1 MSVTLVL
8 IPMAIAAA
16 GTIGVGTLIN
26 NEQCITEEEE
36 DKIKTQLLQ
45 ETKKNQVQELN
56 IFKTLMRNSHILQ
69 ESVINL
75 GYQVEILDTHQMEI
89 NTDDGS
95 IILFKKDEND
105 VFQVL
110 VSAKCSQTQIESY
123 LSEIYDEYTTIVQ
136 QKTYK
141 KLVEKIKDRNLHLE
155 SEEVTED
162 NSIVLTLVVED

>member
-8 IPMAIAAA
+8 IPMAIAAV
-16 GTIGVGTLIN
+16 GTMSVGTLIN
-26 NEQCITEEEE
+26 NEQRITEEKE

-45 ETKKNQVQELN
+45 ETSKSQVQELN
-56 IFKTLMRNSHILQ
+56 IFKTLMRNSQILQ

-95 IILFKKDEND
+95 IILFEKDKND
-105 VFQVL
+105 VFQAL
-110 VSAKCSQTQIESY
+110 VSDKCSQTQIESY
-123 LSEIYDEYTTIVQ
+123 VSEIYDEYTTIVQ
-136 QKTYK
+136 QKTYQ

>member
-8 IPMAIAAA
+8 IPMAIAAV
-16 GTIGVGTLIN
+16 GTMGVGTLIN
-26 NEQCITEEEE
+26 NERSITEEEE

-45 ETKKNQVQELN
+45 ENNKSQVQELN
-56 IFKTLMRNSHILQ
+56 KFKTLMRNSQILQ

-75 GYQVEILDTHQMEI
+75 GYQVEILDTHKMEI
-89 NTDDGS
+89 NTDSGS
-95 IILFKKDEND
+95 IILFEKDEND
-105 VFQVL
+105 VFQAL
-110 VSAKCSQTQIESY
+110 VRDKCSQTQIESY
-123 LSEIYDEYTTIVQ
+123 VSEIYDEYTTIVQ
-136 QKTYK
+136 QKTYQ